1 MNLGC
6 LRKILWKIPLIKEY
20 LLSRKVQ
27 KINRKKGGMEQVT
40 ISPETI
46 MELMAE
52 KGIMPEDV
60 YQGLISQEDCQ
71 KHKKILSATTILV
84 MKILKNGNIK
94 MDLETILTL
103 SATYYLV
110 LVKILTD

>member
-1 MNLGC
+1 
-6 LRKILWKIPLIKEY
+6 
-20 LLSRKVQ
+20 
-27 KINRKKGGMEQVT
+27 MEQVT

-60 YQGLISQEDCQ
+60 YHSLISQEDCQ
-71 KHKKILSATTILV
+71 KHKKILSATTIFV
-84 MKILKNGNIK
+84 MKILKNHNIK
-94 MDLETILTL
+94 LDLDLILIL
-103 SATYYLV
+103 SASYYLV

>member
-1 MNLGC
+1 
-6 LRKILWKIPLIKEY
+6 
-20 LLSRKVQ
+20 
-27 KINRKKGGMEQVT
+27 MEHAI

-71 KHKKILSATTILV
+71 KHKKLLSATTIFV

-94 MDLETILTL
+94 MDLETILIL
-103 SATYYLV
+103 SATHYLV
-110 LVKILTD
+110 LMKIITD

>member
-1 MNLGC
+1 
-6 LRKILWKIPLIKEY
+6 
-20 LLSRKVQ
+20 
-27 KINRKKGGMEQVT
+27 MEQVT

-52 KGIMPEDV
+52 RSIMPEDV

-71 KHKKILSATTILV
+71 KHKELLSATTIFV
-84 MKILKNGNIK
+84 IRILKNHNIK
-94 MDLETILTL
+94 LNLDSILIL

-110 LVKILTD
+110 LVKIITD

>member
-1 MNLGC
+1 M
-6 LRKILWKIPLIKEY
+6 K
-20 LLSRKVQ
+20 
-27 KINRKKGGMEQVT
+27 MEQVT

-71 KHKKILSATTILV
+71 KHKKLLSATTIFV
-84 MKILKNGNIK
+84 MKILNNGNIK
-94 MDLETILTL
+94 MDLETILIL
-103 SATYYLV
+103 SATHYLV
-110 LVKILTD
+110 LMKIITD

>member
-1 MNLGC
+1 
-6 LRKILWKIPLIKEY
+6 
-20 LLSRKVQ
+20 
-27 KINRKKGGMEQVT
+27 MEQVT

-52 KGIMPEDV
+52 RSIMPEDV

-71 KHKKILSATTILV
+71 KHKKILSATTIFV

-94 MDLETILTL
+94 TDLETILIL
-103 SATYYLV
+103 SAGYHLV
-110 LVKILTD
+110 LMKIITD

>member
-1 MNLGC
+1 
-6 LRKILWKIPLIKEY
+6 
-20 LLSRKVQ
+20 
-27 KINRKKGGMEQVT
+27 MEQVT

-52 KGIMPEDV
+52 KEIMPEDV

-71 KHKKILSATTILV
+71 KHKELLSATTIFV

-94 MDLETILTL
+94 MDLETILIL
-103 SATYYLV
+103 SATHYLV
-110 LVKILTD
+110 LMKIITD

>member
-1 MNLGC
+1 MEK
-6 LRKILWKIPLIKEY
+6 KIMGVI
-20 LLSRKVQ
+20 
-27 KINRKKGGMEQVT
+27 

-60 YQGLISQEDCQ
+60 YQDLISHEDCQ
-71 KHKKILSATTILV
+71 KHKKILSATTIFV
-84 MKILKNGNIK
+84 MKILKNHNIK
-94 MDLETILTL
+94 VDLDSILIL
-103 SATYYLV
+103 SAGYYLV

>member
-1 MNLGC
+1 
-6 LRKILWKIPLIKEY
+6 
-20 LLSRKVQ
+20 
-27 KINRKKGGMEQVT
+27 MEQVT

-52 KGIMPEDV
+52 RSIMPEDV
-60 YQGLISQEDCQ
+60 YHSLISQENCQ
-71 KHKKILSATTILV
+71 KHKKILSATTIFV

-94 MDLETILTL
+94 LDLDSILIL
-103 SATYYLV
+103 SASYYLV

>member
-1 MNLGC
+1 
-6 LRKILWKIPLIKEY
+6 
-20 LLSRKVQ
+20 
-27 KINRKKGGMEQVT
+27 MEQVT

-52 KGIMPEDV
+52 RSIMPEDV

-71 KHKKILSATTILV
+71 KHKKILSATTIFV
-84 MKILKNGNIK
+84 MKITKLHNIK
-94 MDLETILTL
+94 LDLDLILTF
-103 SATYYLV
+103 SAGYYLI

>member
-1 MNLGC
+1 
-6 LRKILWKIPLIKEY
+6 
-20 LLSRKVQ
+20 
-27 KINRKKGGMEQVT
+27 MEQVT

-84 MKILKNGNIK
+84 ITIMKNGNIK
-94 MDLETILTL
+94 MDLETILTF
-103 SATYYLV
+103 SAIYYLV
-110 LVKILTD
+110 LMEIITD

>member
-1 MNLGC
+1 M
-6 LRKILWKIPLIKEY
+6 K
-20 LLSRKVQ
+20 
-27 KINRKKGGMEQVT
+27 MEQVT

-60 YQGLISQEDCQ
+60 YQDLISNEDCQ
-71 KHKKILSATTILV
+71 KHKKILSATTIFV

-94 MDLETILTL
+94 MDLETILTF
-103 SATYYLV
+103 SAIYYLV
-110 LVKILTD
+110 LMEIITD

>member
-1 MNLGC
+1 
-6 LRKILWKIPLIKEY
+6 
-20 LLSRKVQ
+20 
-27 KINRKKGGMEQVT
+27 MEMERVT

-52 KGIMPEDV
+52 RSILPEDV
-60 YQGLISQEDCQ
+60 YQGLISHEDCQ
-71 KHKKILSATTILV
+71 KHRKILSATTIFV

-94 MDLETILTL
+94 MNLDSILIL

-110 LVKILTD
+110 LIKIITD

>member
-1 MNLGC
+1 M
-6 LRKILWKIPLIKEY
+6 K
-20 LLSRKVQ
+20 
-27 KINRKKGGMEQVT
+27 MEMERVT

-52 KGIMPEDV
+52 RGIMPEDV

-71 KHKKILSATTILV
+71 KHKKLLSATTIFV

-94 MDLETILTL
+94 MDLETILIL
-103 SATYYLV
+103 SATHYLV
-110 LVKILTD
+110 LMKIITD